1 MAVVEEVRTGGLK
14 DNDRGGCWVVENDL
28 IMSGTLLVPL
38 LAANHGQAGG
48 GSDWGQVWVATNNK
62 TEEVK
67 GGSC

>member
-1 MAVVEEVRTGGLK
+1 MEKEGEGGAGEPRTAGLQ
-14 DNDRGGCWVVENDL
+14 DDL
-28 IMSGTLLVPL
+28 IMSGTLLVMLVPL

-48 GSDWGQVWVATNNK
+48 RSDWGQAWVATNNK